1 MTAIDQTIQ
10 NIIAEVAKLVPIY
23 GQNQDDWCK
32 NDGNV
37 SLCIIDSEGNV
48 YGRMFGSDK
57 IKMRETYRFAW
68 MKASQVHITGI
79 PTGEF
84 ERLAFNGQINEKEFG
99 IARPDYIGYK
109 GGLPVTLKS
118 GEVLSIGFSGYRGIT
133 DIDIIEKAVAAVDG
147 E

>member
-1 MTAIDQTIQ
+1 MNNLHNTIEH
-10 NIIAEVAKLVPIY
+10 IITEVAKLVPVY
-23 GQNQDDWCK
+23 GQNEEDWSK

-37 SLCIIDSEGNV
+37 SLCIIDAGGNV
-48 YGRMFGSDK
+48 HGRMFGNNK
-57 IKMRETYRFAW
+57 IIMRETYRIAW

-79 PTGEF
+79 KTGEF
-84 ERLAFNGQINEKEFG
+84 ERLAFNGEINEKQFG

-133 DIDIIEKAVAAVDG
+133 DIEIIEKAVAAIDN